1 MKIFLFILVCTVG
14 TSLAEIT
21 EDPPKNA
28 NNLPIAK
35 KLDETRYQIGEVTFD
50 KKTREIFIPAT
61 VNFREGILEFLLV
74 HENGKIHESLFRTSV
89 SPVHINTA
97 FKLLRYPPSKE
108 LYRKWKEPGVIT
120 SEFYEEDDET
130 KKQARVAIHAKFE
143 KNGKSTTVPVHE
155 WIRHETISSAMRPTP
170 WVYGGSETVNGKY
183 IPETSGDIAAIFI
196 TNSSI
201 INYPGDDNLNDEV
214 WTCMTSRIPPLET
227 PVTLI
232 ISPYIDP

>member
-1 MKIFLFILVCTVG
+1 MKFYPFALFALVTA
-14 TSLAEIT
+14 TYADETKQPTQAEQSEAIV
-21 EDPPKNA
+21 N
-28 NNLPIAK
+28 
-35 KLDETRYQIGEVTFD
+35 KLDETRYQIGEITID
-50 KKTREIFIPAT
+50 KKNREITVPAV
-61 VNFREGILEFLLV
+61 VNFREGILEFLIV
-74 HENGKIHESLFRTSV
+74 HEQGKIHESLFRTTA
-89 SPVHINTA
+89 SPTHLNLA

-120 SEFYEEDDET
+120 SEFYEENPET
-130 KKQARVAIHAKFE
+130 KENARVAIHVEFDE
-143 KNGKSTTVPVHE
+143 DGKTTKLPVYE
-155 WIRHETISSAMRPTP
+155 WIRHETTAAAMQPTP

-201 INYPGDDNLNDEV
+201 LNFPGDDNLNDEV

-232 ISPYIDP
+232 ISPYEAP